1 MIAPALPADESTRL
15 QTLHSLGLLD
25 TPPEERFDRVIRLAR
40 RIFDVP
46 VAVISLVDAER
57 QWFKSCL
64 GLDVQETPRE
74 ISFCGH
80 TILSA
85 NALIV
90 EDAQL
95 DPRFCSNPLVTRPPH
110 IRFYAGRPLFVGPG
124 SAIGSLCVLDAKP
137 RTFSSADHD
146 SLRDLAAIV
155 ADELKR
161 RP

>member
-1 MIAPALPADESTRL
+1 MIAPAPPADESSRL
-15 QTLHSLGLLD
+15 QTLHALGILD
-25 TPPEERFDRVIRLAR
+25 TPPEERFDRVVRLAR

-46 VAVISLVDAER
+46 AAVISLVDSER

-64 GLDVQETPRE
+64 GLDVPETPRE

-85 NALIV
+85 NALVV

-110 IRFYAGRPLFVGPG
+110 IRFYAGRPLFVGSG

-137 RTFSSADHD
+137 RTFTAADHAAL
-146 SLRDLAAIV
+146 SDLAAIV
-155 ADELKR
+155 VDELKR